1 MKTISIALCT
11 YNGAK
16 YLREQLQSIA
26 NQKLLP
32 NEIIITDD
40 CSTDNTED
48 IVNEFK
54 SILNITFFSN
64 PYPLKVAKN
73 FEKAISL
80 CTSDIITLCDQ
91 DDIWHP
97 DKLSTIHRYFEK
109 NPTKLAVFSDATL
122 IDKHGKDL
130 GQRFWQKVRLGNK
143 QIEAWKNEQ
152 ALNITLHG
160 NRVAGCMLAFK
171 KELLNFAQPFP
182 TFQPPMIHDGW
193 LTLVACMFN
202 GIGLIEKPLISYR
215 QHEAQQVGT
224 RTVEGGKVLT
234 LKERFAR
241 PRNEKIAPF
250 LQKRDEYLYLKNILT
265 NALSKTND
273 PIVKNNFIKI
283 DAIIYFYE
291 KRAQLSA
298 FRLARILPVIKM
310 LIIGAYHRY
319 KDQEASWK
327 APYIAAIGDLLE

>member
-16 YLREQLQSIA
+16 FLREQLQSIA

-40 CSTDNTED
+40 CSTDNTESV
-48 IVNEFK
+48 VNEFK
-54 SILNITFFSN
+54 SILNITFISN
-64 PYPLKVAKN
+64 PYPLKVTKN

-80 CTSDIITLCDQ
+80 CTSDIITPCDQ

-97 DKLSTIHRYFEK
+97 DKLSTIHNFFEE

-122 IDKHGKDL
+122 VNKDGKDL
-130 GQRFWQKVRLGNK
+130 GQRFWQKVRLGTL
-143 QIEAWKNEQ
+143 QIEAWKQ
-152 ALNITLHG
+152 DKALDITLHG

-171 KELLNFAQPFP
+171 KELLNFALPFP
-182 TFQPPMIHDGW
+182 SFRPPMIHDGW

-215 QHEAQQVGT
+215 QHESQQVGT
-224 RTVEGGKVLT
+224 RAVEGGKVLA

-241 PRNEKIAPF
+241 SRNEKIAPF
-250 LQKRDEYLYLKNILT
+250 FQKRDEYIYLKNMLK
-265 NALSKTND
+265 NALTTTNN
-273 PIVKNNFIKI
+273 PVLNHNFKKI
-283 DAIIYFYE
+283 DSIIKFYE
-291 KRAQLSA
+291 NRAQLST
-298 FRLARILPVIKM
+298 FRLARVLPITKM
-310 LIIGAYHRY
+310 LLSGAYHRY

-327 APYIAAIGDLLE
+327 APYIAALGDLFE